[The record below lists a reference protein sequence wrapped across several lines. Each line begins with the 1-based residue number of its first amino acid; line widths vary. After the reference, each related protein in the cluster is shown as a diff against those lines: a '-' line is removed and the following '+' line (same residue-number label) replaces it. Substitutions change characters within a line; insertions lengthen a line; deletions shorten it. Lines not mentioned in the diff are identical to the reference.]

1 LGITIVNALVSWP
14 GLFVLVAI
22 GMSVFYGLRACEIF
36 SVSTTDRKWSWRFHQ
51 FWLNFLGSGVGWVA
65 AWAVLR
71 ASVECASADCALSV
85 SPSAV
90 SLFFLAFLGVT
101 GYLPATIVGAVGG
114 INELISKLLSLI
126 GGKP

>member
-1 LGITIVNALVSWP
+1 MSALFSLPV
-14 GLFVLVAI
+14 LFAILAI

-36 SVSTTDRKWSWRFHQ
+36 SVPISDRKPSWRFHQ

-71 ASVECASADCALSV
+71 ATVECASVDCALSV

-90 SLFFLAFLGVT
+90 SLFFLAFIGVT
-101 GYLPATIVGAVGG
+101 GYLPATIVGAIGG
-114 INELISKLLSLI
+114 INEFVSKLLALI

>member
-1 LGITIVNALVSWP
+1 MSALFCWSALFTII
-14 GLFVLVAI
+14 AI

-36 SVSTTDRKWSWRFHQ
+36 SVSTTDRKTSWRFHQ

-71 ASVECASADCALSV
+71 ATVECASADCALSV

-90 SLFFLAFLGVT
+90 SLFFLAFVGVT
-101 GYLPATIVGAVGG
+101 GYLPATIVGAIGG
-114 INELISKLLSLI
+114 INELVSKLLALI

>member
-1 LGITIVNALVSWP
+1 MSALFSLP
-14 GLFVLVAI
+14 ALFAAVAI

-36 SVSTTDRKWSWRFHQ
+36 SVSLSDRKPSWRFHQ

-71 ASVECASADCALSV
+71 ATVECASADCALSV

-90 SLFFLAFLGVT
+90 SLFFLAFIGIT
-101 GYLPATIVGAVGG
+101 GYLPATIVGAIGG
-114 INELISKLLSLI
+114 VSELVSKLLALI
-126 GGKP
+126 GGKQ